1 MKDNSFKTL
10 IVSLFTFLFYRRIHM
25 NFYER
30 YEEPILQS
38 EKFNMSSGANVRIQI
53 KEKSYIITLDIDTE
67 MYRNLRMNTFKR
79 GIRIS
84 SYLKKLPQ
92 QKISKQVVL
101 TRDFTDLSQ
110 LSEDTITIDNK
121 YYNMQ
126 ISVKF
131 SDFMRPDVK
140 TDLRR
145 ELFKKE
151 EISV

>member
-1 MKDNSFKTL
+1 
-10 IVSLFTFLFYRRIHM
+10 M
-25 NFYER
+25 NIYGR
-30 YEEPILQS
+30 YEDPILQS

-53 KEKSYIITLDIDTE
+53 KEKCYIVTLDLDTE
-67 MYRNLRMNTFKR
+67 MYRNLRMNAFKK

-84 SYLKKLPQ
+84 SYLKKIPQ

-121 YYNMQ
+121 FYNMQ
-126 ISVKF
+126 ILVKF

-140 TDLRR
+140 TDLRK
-145 ELFKKE
+145 ELLKKE

>member
-1 MKDNSFKTL
+1 
-10 IVSLFTFLFYRRIHM
+10 M